1 MLTWESYASVTLAGG
16 KSLTPGV
23 TSRREG
29 DSGLLDRT
37 AVGLSSLFTNLDIVN
52 KTTIPNL
59 PGLEQI
65 LVTYPQVVTGGF
77 PVVRRDS
84 DGVVRAHFG
93 LVLGGD
99 DPSSCY
105 TGYAGTYTRTP
116 GELGAVPLNEAAR
129 CAVLDGVD
137 PNPGDGINETGSSI
151 RGAQEVGRTGDVA
164 NPGGVAGTGEDLLEE
179 ILDAPAFARGSA

>member
-1 MLTWESYASVTLAGG
+1 M
-16 KSLTPGV
+16 
-23 TSRREG
+23 
-29 DSGLLDRT
+29 
-37 AVGLSSLFTNLDIVN
+37 
-52 KTTIPNL
+52 
-59 PGLEQI
+59 
-65 LVTYPQVVTGGF
+65 TYPQVVAGGF
-77 PVVRRDS
+77 TVVRRDS
-84 DGVVRAHFG
+84 DGVVRAHVG

-151 RGAQEVGRTGDVA
+151 RGAQEVGRTGGVA

-179 ILDAPAFARGSA
+179 ILDARRSPAAAPDALVPSEGRPVPIGSLESVVHSNARKAVMWSNACRVDADRPELRSR